1 MIEPILKA
9 LIQLFALIGDVHDIS
24 EISTREKDIVRM
36 FLSRQLNNELVNKY
50 MEMFDEYLSQYN
62 TEKLDRGT
70 IKDMKR
76 TSLTAVKIL
85 GICEQINEELQ
96 QKQKLYVLVQLMDFI
111 LFGAEIT
118 ENEQEFL
125 ETVAIAFNVP
135 QTEFRNIRSFILK
148 DVTDIPEKIR
158 VMIID
163 NCIECDHK
171 GVKHLYK
178 ENFKGTIFL
187 LQIETTN
194 SFILKYSGREDL
206 FLNGQNIFPS
216 QTYTFDHGSTIR
228 SSSADTIYYNDISSV
243 FSNETFKIKISIDA
257 SDVNLRFKK
266 SEFGIQN
273 FSFHEESG
281 NFVGILGL

>member
-24 EISTREKDIVRM
+24 EISTREKDIVRL

-50 MEMFDEYLSQYN
+50 MEMFDEYLRQYN

-96 QKQKLYVLVQLMDFI
+96 QKQKLYVLVQLMDYI

-118 ENEQEFL
+118 GNELEFL
-125 ETVAIAFNVP
+125 ETVSIAFNIPLV
-135 QTEFRNIRSFILK
+135 EFKNIRSFILNSASE
-148 DVTDIPEKIR
+148 IPEKSC

-163 NCIECDHK
+163 SNDD
-171 GVKHLYK
+171 YK
-178 ENFKGTIFL
+178 
-187 LQIETTN
+187 
-194 SFILKYSGREDL
+194 
-206 FLNGQNIFPS
+206 
-216 QTYTFDHGSTIR
+216 
-228 SSSADTIYYNDISSV
+228 
-243 FSNETFKIKISIDA
+243 
-257 SDVNLRFKK
+257 
-266 SEFGIQN
+266 
-273 FSFHEESG
+273 
-281 NFVGILGL
+281 